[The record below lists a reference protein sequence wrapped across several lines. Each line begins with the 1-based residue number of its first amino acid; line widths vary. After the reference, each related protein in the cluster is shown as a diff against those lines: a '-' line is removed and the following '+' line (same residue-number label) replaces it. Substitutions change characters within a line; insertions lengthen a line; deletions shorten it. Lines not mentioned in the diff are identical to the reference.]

1 MQQKPVGAFAVGT
14 SIDRKNEMIR
24 VAGVIAIW
32 VGGFIVYEAATI
44 YMHHRAFKKRIE
56 ILRTCMNGNREEKVI
71 NP

>member
-1 MQQKPVGAFAVGT
+1 
-14 SIDRKNEMIR
+14 MIR